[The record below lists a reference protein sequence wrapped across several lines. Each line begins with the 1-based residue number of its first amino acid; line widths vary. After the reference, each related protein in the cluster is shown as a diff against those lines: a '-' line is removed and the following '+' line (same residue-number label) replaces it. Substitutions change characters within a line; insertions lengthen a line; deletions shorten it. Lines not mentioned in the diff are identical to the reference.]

1 MKGLLLGLL
10 FVVFADVQGALQL
23 ASVFG
28 SHMVLQRAPKSAVIW
43 GTATVEGDRVT
54 AHVTGPGVNIAP
66 VVTTVSHGAWKLKL
80 HPVAEHGPFTISFT
94 SGEGNVTLTD
104 VLFGDVW
111 LCSGQSNMGFR
122 LNEIINSAA
131 ELQNAHNFPN
141 IRIFKAALV
150 ESFTPQTSLRLNT
163 PWTGP
168 QNARALEDFSAVCW
182 LFAEYLY
189 PHLNY
194 PIGLIE
200 SQYGGTP
207 IEAWSPPEAIKDCA
221 SIAKRGPGNDS
232 VLWNGMLNPILGTTF
247 LGALW
252 YQGESNANHASKYS
266 CQIKAL
272 VTRWRSLFS
281 QHSMGETEANFPFGY
296 VQLAGYSPGDSV
308 GQFPALRWAQTAGY
322 GYSPNPVLPRTF
334 MAVAMD
340 LPDFSSPSGPIHPRF
355 KQDVSQRLMLGALNV
370 AYGHSDVV
378 FQGPFPSKFQLDT
391 VHHTLTIE
399 YNGGRTP
406 LEIRNN
412 TGFEVCCSPA
422 AATKCTEG
430 HDTWHAAPITHH
442 DTSHVT
448 VSTSGCGANK
458 ATGLRYAWRTS
469 PCLYKH
475 CAVYGA
481 GSGLPAPPYQTHTL
495 PL

>member
-1 MKGLLLGLL
+1 
-10 FVVFADVQGALQL
+10 
-23 ASVFG
+23 
-28 SHMVLQRAPKSAVIW
+28 MVLQRAPQSAVIW
-43 GTATVEGDRVT
+43 GTATVEGDKVT

-111 LCSGQSNMGFR
+111 LCSGQSNMYFTM
-122 LNEIINSAA
+122 NQVMNNTA
-131 ELQNAHNFPN
+131 ELQTAHNFPN
-141 IRIFKAALV
+141 IRVTRAALA
-150 ESFTPQTSLRLNT
+150 ESPAPNT
-163 PWTGP
+163 TMTFDIPWTGP
-168 QNARALEDFSAVCW
+168 ANTRAMQGVSAVCW

-189 PHLNY
+189 PHINR

-200 SQYGGTP
+200 SSYGGTP

-221 SIAKRGPGNDS
+221 SIAKRGPRGDS
-232 VLWNGMLNPILGTTF
+232 VLWNAMLNPILGTTF

-252 YQGESNANHASKYS
+252 YQGESNANHVSKYS
-266 CQIKAL
+266 CQIKAM
-272 VTRWRSLFS
+272 VARWRSLFS
-281 QHSMGETEANFPFGY
+281 QHSMNETEADFPFGY
-296 VQLAGYSPGDSV
+296 VQLAGYNEGTAV
-308 GQFPALRWAQTAGY
+308 GQFPGVRWAQTAGY
-322 GYSPNPVLPRTF
+322 GYSPNPALPRTF

-340 LPDFSSPSGPIHPRF
+340 LPDFHSTAGPIHPRF

-378 FQGPFPSKFQLDT
+378 FQGPFPSKFQLNAAQ
-391 VHHTLTIE
+391 HTLTIE
-399 YNGGRTP
+399 YDSGRTP

-412 TGFEVCCSPA
+412 TGFEVCCSSA

-430 HDTWHAAPITHH
+430 HDHWFAAPITHH
-442 DTSHVT
+442 DASHVT
-448 VSTSGCGANK
+448 VSTSGCGTYK
-458 ATGLRYAWRTS
+458 ATGLRYEWRTS
-469 PCLYKH
+469 PCNYKN

-481 GSGLPAPPYQTHTL
+481 ESGLPAPPYLTHTI